1 MLQTTE
7 RRNRDRVKITRKPPI
22 HIVSAS
28 VALTVLTVTFDQ
40 PIGLKGVPAYETGVL
55 GASAVSAGQTGPM
68 TIEVTYS
75 VSIALASTLTIPYQ
89 EISVRNSKGGF
100 VADSVFILG

>member
-22 HIVSAS
+22 HIASAS

-55 GASAVSAGQTGPM
+55 GAAPVSAVQTGPT
-68 TIEVTYS
+68 TIAVTYS

-89 EISVRNSKGGF
+89 EPAVRNAKGGY
-100 VADSVFILG
+100 VADSVFAI